1 MPKRIQS
8 DNLAE
13 FKKDVKQ
20 FCKRNKINMIKLGPY
35 NPKPQDKVER
45 SHRLLRKNIYYDMVK
60 MKKNRVNRLKN
71 LPM

>member
-1 MPKRIQS
+1 
-8 DNLAE
+8 
-13 FKKDVKQ
+13 
-20 FCKRNKINMIKLGPY
+20 MIKLGPY